1 MKEARNPTTP
11 GHSGLG
17 FNSAGRRSPCLAGPR
32 PAELGRNDKKPIS
45 YLPSFAGEEDRA
57 PSSGA
62 WWWGFL
68 LVLLLASPAH
78 ATPQEDARAGH
89 LYTEIRCLVCQGES
103 IADSDAAIAADLRRE
118 VRADIEKGMS
128 DAEIRKSLYTR
139 YGDYVLFRPRL
150 STLNLFL
157 WFVPPLIAVAGIV
170 WLVLRGRKQ
179 KKSENYALTAEE
191 REKLDAVLK
200 E

>member
-17 FNSAGRRSPCLAGPR
+17 IGRAGRRSPS
-32 PAELGRNDKKPIS
+32 PAELGRNDNKFLS
-45 YLPSFAGEEDRA
+45 YLPNLIGEGDRA

-62 WWWGFL
+62 WWGGIL
-68 LVLLLASPAH
+68 LSLALMPVSAH
-78 ATPQEDARAGH
+78 ATPLEDARADH

-128 DAEIRKSLYTR
+128 DADIRKSLYAR
-139 YGDYVLFRPRL
+139 YGDYVLFRPRV
-150 STLNLFL
+150 STLNLIL

-170 WLVLRGRKQ
+170 WLGLRGRKP

-191 REKLDAVLK
+191 REKLDDVLK

>member
-1 MKEARNPTTP
+1 MKNDAKT
-11 GHSGLG
+11 SFLGL
-17 FNSAGRRSPCLAGPR
+17 
-32 PAELGRNDKKPIS
+32 PI
-45 YLPSFAGEEDRA
+45 FDGEGDRA

-62 WWWGFL
+62 WWWGIL
-68 LVLLLASPAH
+68 LAVLLTAPPAF
-78 ATPQEDARAGH
+78 ATPQQDARAAH

-128 DAEIRKSLYTR
+128 DADIRKSLYAR

-150 STLNLFL
+150 SKLNLIL
-157 WFVPPLIAVAGIV
+157 WLLPPLIAIAGLA
-170 WLVLRGRKQ
+170 WLGLRARKPR
-179 KKSENYALTAEE
+179 KSETYDLTSEE

>member
-1 MKEARNPTTP
+1 MKRLALIPLILALIAPPAFAT
-11 GHSGLG
+11 SG
-17 FNSAGRRSPCLAGPR
+17 
-32 PAELGRNDKKPIS
+32 
-45 YLPSFAGEEDRA
+45 
-57 PSSGA
+57 
-62 WWWGFL
+62 
-68 LVLLLASPAH
+68 
-78 ATPQEDARAGH
+78 EDARADH

-150 STLNLFL
+150 SPLNLIL
-157 WFVPPLIAVAGIV
+157 WFLPPLIVAAGAA
-170 WLVLRGRKQ
+170 WLVLRAGKPG
-179 KKSENYALTAEE
+179 KSENYALSSEE
-191 REKLDAVLK
+191 REKLDSVLK

>member
-1 MKEARNPTTP
+1 M
-11 GHSGLG
+11 
-17 FNSAGRRSPCLAGPR
+17 R
-32 PAELGRNDKKPIS
+32 P
-45 YLPSFAGEEDRA
+45 
-57 PSSGA
+57 
-62 WWWGFL
+62 
-68 LVLLLASPAH
+68 LVLIPALALLAAPPVL

-128 DAEIRKSLYTR
+128 DAEIRKNLYAR

-150 STLNLFL
+150 SPLNLIL
-157 WFVPPLIAVAGIV
+157 WFLPPLIVLAGIAG
-170 WLVLRGRKQ
+170 LVLYGGKPR
-179 KKSENYALTAEE
+179 KSETYVLTSEE
-191 REKLDAVLK
+191 REKLDSVLK